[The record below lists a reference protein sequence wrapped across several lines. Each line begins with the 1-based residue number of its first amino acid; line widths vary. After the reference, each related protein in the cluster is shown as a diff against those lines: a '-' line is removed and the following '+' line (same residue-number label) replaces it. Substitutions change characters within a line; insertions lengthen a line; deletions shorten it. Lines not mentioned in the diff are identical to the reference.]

1 MRVVEETLTPQAVLK
16 TEAENNIASQPQV
29 SKPLVSDAAL

>member
-1 MRVVEETLTPQAVLK
+1 MRVVEENLTPQAVLK
-16 TEAENNIASQPQV
+16 TEAENNVAPQPQV